1 MTNRFAGCVR
11 RRDLADT
18 ERQKTFAHERPQPH
32 PIERPDSSLGDK
44 MRRIPRRD
52 ERKNAGAP
60 TAVRRSRAGQRGCF
74 AVSGTSERRANPLAG
89 ASALQARRGQRR
101 TRNLLATRYPRS
113 RERAEKF
120 VKNIEEHER
129 ERNTKMFA
137 AKRRALPEIRNSR
150 FFVIFGIKSVELRS
164 ESIRRANFGQKS
176 EI

>member
-1 MTNRFAGCVR
+1 MTNRFTGCVR

-101 TRNLLATRYPRS
+101 TRSVLTS
-113 RERAEKF
+113 RCPSMRKRAETF
-120 VKNIEEHER
+120 VKNCCGRTQEWTQNR
-129 ERNTKMFA
+129 EFSQQL
-137 AKRRALPEIRNSR
+137 RRTSVFSPEI
-150 FFVIFGIKSVELRS
+150 FTHD
-164 ESIRRANFGQKS
+164 
-176 EI
+176 